1 MFRYYIIAIIAGNLL
16 IGLINGWIGLPGCSA
31 PVATL
36 VYVGVSA
43 LFTALAFALD
53 AVIAM
58 AVRRLP
64 EGAVDPRRGIYR
76 VAKWEKTFY
85 RKLGIVH
92 WKDKIP
98 EAGGLLVGFQ
108 KSRVLDF
115 HDNAYL
121 LTFMRES
128 VYAEVMHVIS
138 AAAGFALPVLCV
150 LPRLWSLAVPDVRWG
165 WRIALPVALVN
176 FVLQVLPVMVQRY
189 VRPQLMRVYERNLA
203 REQTCR
209 AQRE

>member
-1 MFRYYIIAIIAGNLL
+1 M
-16 IGLINGWIGLPGCSA
+16 IGLVNGLIGLPGFSA

-36 VYVGVSA
+36 VYVGVSV
-43 LFTALAFALD
+43 LFTALAFGLD
-53 AVIAM
+53 AVIAL

-64 EGAVDPRRGIYR
+64 EGAVDPRRKAYR
-76 VAKWEKTFY
+76 VAKWEKRLY
-85 RKLGIVH
+85 KKMGIVS

-138 AAAGFALPVLCV
+138 AVGGFAIVALCP
-150 LPRLWSLAVPDVRWG
+150 LLGLWFPAASEVRWG
-165 WRIALPVALVN
+165 LRIALPVALVN

-189 VRPQLMRVYERNLA
+189 VRPQLMRVYERNLH
-203 REQTCR
+203 REQKSAAIR
-209 AQRE
+209 K